1 MYELVAGALKLEETL
16 VLADLHVGYA
26 AQLRADGMHVPTNE
40 ADTLLRKLKGLLEK
54 TNPRR
59 VVINGDLKHAFGC
72 ISDDEW
78 RTIKELRA
86 VIEEHA
92 QLILIK
98 GNHDPLL
105 QTIADELE
113 LPVHEQYVTGE
124 TLIIHGD
131 TKPENLNGIKRIV
144 IGHQH
149 PAIRIG
155 NNIRT
160 ELVKCY
166 LVGEYCGRELIVL
179 PSYFDLQEGSDVLQ
193 EKSISPLIKSFS
205 DYEVH
210 ALIGDETLHY
220 GTVADVAAMREET
233 L

>member
-26 AQLRADGMHVPTNE
+26 AQLRADGIHVPTNE
-40 ADTLLRKLKGLLEK
+40 ANTLLKKLKALLEK
-54 TNPRR
+54 TNPKQ
-59 VVINGDLKHAFGC
+59 VVINGDLKHSFGR

-78 RTIKELRA
+78 RTIKEVRR

-113 LPVHEQYVTGE
+113 LEVQQQYTLGE

-131 TKPENLNGIKRIV
+131 EKPTNLEGITRII

-155 NNIRT
+155 NSIRT

-166 LVGEYCGRELIVL
+166 LIGTYEKRELIIL

-193 EKSISPLIKSFS
+193 EKPISPLIKTFN
-205 DYEVH
+205 DFEVH
-210 ALIGDETLHY
+210 ALIGEETLHY
-220 GTVADVAAMREET
+220 GTVEDVAWMREET